1 MGLFAVS
8 LSLQESLEYI
18 AVLSGILCVWLQTRE
33 DIRAWPL
40 GILSVSI
47 YVWIFYQARLYSDAL
62 LHFIYIVLNAYGWWY
77 WSQRRRDTHSE
88 VPIRRFKPWLWVAV
102 LAGVLVVSAL
112 WGHFMAL
119 NTQASFPYADAYTTV
134 MSLTAQYFLAKKYL
148 ENWLLWIS
156 VNLVAIPVYVLKQLY
171 PTAGLFAIYLALCI
185 LGWLEWSR
193 QYRMQRTQRGIR
205 AST

>member
-1 MGLFAVS
+1 MSLFAVS
-8 LSLQESLEYI
+8 LSLQEGLEYI

-62 LHFIYIVLNAYGWWY
+62 LHFIYIALNAYGWWY

-88 VPIRRFKPWLWVAV
+88 VPIRRFQPWLWVLV
-102 LAGVLVVSAL
+102 IVGVLTASAL
-112 WGHFMAL
+112 WGYFMAH

-156 VNLVAIPVYVLKQLY
+156 VNLVAIPVYVLKHLY
-171 PTAGLFAIYLALCI
+171 PTAGLFAVYLALCI
-185 LGWLEWSR
+185 MGWLEWNR
-193 QYRMQRTQRGIR
+193 QYRMQRSQREIR
-205 AST
+205 ISI

>member
-1 MGLFAVS
+1 
-8 LSLQESLEYI
+8 LEYI

-47 YVWIFYQARLYSDAL
+47 YVWIFYRARLYSDAL

-77 WSQRRRDTHSE
+77 WSQRRRDMHSE
-88 VPIRRFKPWLWVAV
+88 VPIRRFKPWLWGLVLVGV
-102 LAGVLVVSAL
+102 LAVSAL
-112 WGHFMAL
+112 WGYFMAH

-156 VNLVAIPVYVLKQLY
+156 VNLVAIPIYVFKQLY
-171 PTAGLFAIYLALCI
+171 PTAGLFGVYLVLCI
-185 LGWLEWSR
+185 LGLVEWRR
-193 QYRMQRTQRGIR
+193 QYRRQRAEAQVR